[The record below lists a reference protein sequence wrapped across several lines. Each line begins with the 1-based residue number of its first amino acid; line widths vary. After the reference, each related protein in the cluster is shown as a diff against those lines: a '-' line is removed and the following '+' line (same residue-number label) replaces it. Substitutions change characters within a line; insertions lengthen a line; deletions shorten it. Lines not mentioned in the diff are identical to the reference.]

1 MPNIIAIIPAR
12 KGSKRIPDKNIK
24 PLNGLPLIEHTI
36 LSAYHCNLITHAV
49 VSTNY
54 GIEEVPFAKYKTI
67 SYHRRPDH
75 LCTDESLD
83 FDVVKDVLQSKNYG
97 YDWDLIVYLRP
108 TTPYRADYHLCEA
121 IELMLQPDWAGT
133 GLRSVELMSES
144 PYKCY
149 TGKAVIGG
157 IVMLEPVLEHSPE
170 GGNSLRAEGINH
182 TDKPNQEVPQGYKPN
197 GYIDIIRP
205 QMIMNGSLWGNRLIG
220 YETPH
225 TPEIDTPD
233 DWDYAEW
240 FGRRWVDAP
249 LRYGK
254 EEHEIS

>member
-24 PLNGLPLIEHTI
+24 PLNGIPLIEHTI
-36 LSAYHCNLITHAV
+36 LSAIECNLISEVV

-54 GIEEVPFAKYKTI
+54 GPETPSFAKYGTI
-67 SYHRRPDH
+67 FYHRRPEY
-75 LCTDESLD
+75 LCDDQTQDRAVIADICQNKGFGLH
-83 FDVVKDVLQSKNYG
+83 
-97 YDWDLIVYLRP
+97 WDLIVYLRP

-144 PYKCY
+144 AFKCF
-149 TGKAVIGG
+149 TMNGNALMPITLGEDLTDLPNHQV
-157 IVMLEPVLEHSPE
+157 EP
-170 GGNSLRAEGINH
+170 
-182 TDKPNQEVPQGYKPN
+182 TYKPN

-205 QMIMNGSLWGNRLIG
+205 QMVMNGSLWGPKLIG

-233 DWDYAEW
+233 DWAYAEW

-249 LRYGK
+249 LRHGK
-254 EEHEIS
+254 EEYEIS

>member
-1 MPNIIAIIPAR
+1 MPNILAIIPAR

-24 PLNGLPLIEHTI
+24 PLNGIPLIDHTI
-36 LSAYHCNLITHAV
+36 LSAIHCNLINEVV

-54 GIEEVPFAKYKTI
+54 GPDTPSFAKYETI
-67 SYHRRPDH
+67 SYHRRPEH
-75 LCTDESLD
+75 LCQDDAQD
-83 FDVVKDVLQSKNYG
+83 FDVVRDICQNKAYG

-108 TTPYRADYHLCEA
+108 TTPYRSDYHLCEA

-144 PYKCY
+144 AFKCF
-149 TGKAVIGG
+149 TMRGKYLFPLGLGENLTDLPNHMV
-157 IVMLEPVLEHSPE
+157 EP
-170 GGNSLRAEGINH
+170 
-182 TDKPNQEVPQGYKPN
+182 TYKPN

-205 QMIMNGSLWGNRLIG
+205 QIVINGSLWGPKLIG

-225 TPEIDTPD
+225 TPEIDTPA

-240 FGRRWVDAP
+240 FGKRWVDAP
-249 LRYGK
+249 LRY
-254 EEHEIS
+254 